1 MVKYMLCKHAVIG
14 SNPIGSMMFRKIFL
28 NQQKR
33 QSFFNFE
40 KEQLI
45 NKILSKQIF
54 IINNESKELKD
65 IYHRGVK
72 RTQIKNICY
81 LSGRTRGV
89 LRSFRLSR
97 ITFRTLASKGLLTF
111 VKKISK

>member
-14 SNPIGSMMFRKIFL
+14 SNPIGSIMSRKIFL

-45 NKILSKQIF
+45 NKILQKQVF
-54 IINNESKELKD
+54 LNNSETEKFKD
-65 IYHRGVK
+65 ISIH
-72 RTQIKNICY
+72 
-81 LSGRTRGV
+81 
-89 LRSFRLSR
+89 
-97 ITFRTLASKGLLTF
+97 
-111 VKKISK
+111 